1 MGNLLDYI
9 RWRGDL
15 LFAND
20 PWNEIDS
27 LLMAQ
32 AAYVNFG
39 ENERIFENPQRLCF
53 EDLLVTDILERYP
66 LHVVPTSLKYFK
78 QLMPLLA
85 RSRRFGKI
93 RILDQ
98 INDLDEKRN
107 IQFSAMTLQVPEMG
121 VVVAFRGT
129 DPTVV
134 GWKED
139 FMMSYECPVPAQAE
153 AVKYLEN
160 AAARTKEELYV
171 TGHSKGG
178 NLAVYASAHAG
189 EGIQARLRSVYSFD
203 GPGLDDETME
213 SAGYLR
219 IRDRITSV
227 IPEGSVVG
235 MLMNYHPVY
244 KVVASSAR
252 SILQHEPF
260 TWQVMGKEFSEREQV
275 SVQARVMDQTMHD
288 WLKKCTPE
296 QRRIVVQTLFSV
308 FEKKEDRSETD
319 SASAE
324 ASALDAKSRGMTL
337 YLMNNLL
344 AMLGGNMFSTR
355 VIQPIAQK
363 VDDLRSRLNESEK
376 NHFKSD
382 VISID
387 NHENGFRAV
396 EEETRK
402 IAKYTGLNAKSRIH
416 LQLFAEEMLS
426 MVHAITGEMQGTFWV
441 EKVNQRYDLHLATQV
456 MLDKQKRELLIRSTS
471 SRKNEAAQGFLGRLR
486 ESFEKAMLSDRE
498 QEYFNLS
505 EERNGRMGTAKPE
518 WDRYEQSV
526 LLRLADNVKIG
537 IRGEQVSLTVT
548 KTFLA

>member
-66 LHVVPTSLKYFK
+66 LNVVPTSVKYFN
-78 QLMPLLA
+78 QFMPLMA

-107 IQFSAMTLQVPEMG
+107 IQFSAMTLQVPEVG

-153 AVKYLEN
+153 AVKYLEK
-160 AAARTKEELYV
+160 ATAITKEEVYV

-178 NLAVYASAHAG
+178 NLAVYAAAHAG
-189 EGIQARLRSVYSFD
+189 EQTQARLRRVYSFD
-203 GPGLDDETME
+203 GPGLDDETMK
-213 SAGYLR
+213 SAGYLN
-219 IRDRITSV
+219 IRDKITSV
-227 IPEGSVVG
+227 IPEGSIVG
-235 MLMNYHPVY
+235 MLMNYHPIY
-244 KVVASSAR
+244 KVVESSSR

-260 TWQVMGKEFSEREQV
+260 TWKVMGKEFSEREQV

-288 WLKKCTPE
+288 WLRKCTPE
-296 QRRIVVQTLFSV
+296 QRRIIVQTLFSI
-308 FEKKEDRSETD
+308 FEKNKDRGETD
-319 SASAE
+319 PASAE
-324 ASALDAKSRGMTL
+324 TSALDVKSRGMTL

-344 AMLGGNMFSTR
+344 TMLGENTLSAR
-355 VIQPIAQK
+355 VVKPIAQK
-363 VDDLRSRLNESEK
+363 MDYLRNRLNE
-376 NHFKSD
+376 
-382 VISID
+382 
-387 NHENGFRAV
+387 
-396 EEETRK
+396 
-402 IAKYTGLNAKSRIH
+402 
-416 LQLFAEEMLS
+416 
-426 MVHAITGEMQGTFWV
+426 GEDCV
-441 EKVNQRYDLHLATQV
+441 
-456 MLDKQKRELLIRSTS
+456 
-471 SRKNEAAQGFLGRLR
+471 
-486 ESFEKAMLSDRE
+486 
-498 QEYFNLS
+498 
-505 EERNGRMGTAKPE
+505 
-518 WDRYEQSV
+518 
-526 LLRLADNVKIG
+526 
-537 IRGEQVSLTVT
+537 
-548 KTFLA
+548 